1 MIKTSVWEV
10 QKALFTRLKET
21 EYKIFDYVEHSTEYP
36 YIVIGTPD
44 TKPFITKTSFNEELI
59 FTIHAWSNYKGK
71 KECYEMLN
79 NVLIVLS
86 KKFLNLG
93 GGFEIFKTEMLNL
106 NVIDDIDGRT
116 QHGILRIK
124 FYIKEG

>member
-1 MIKTSVWEV
+1 MIKTSIWEV

-36 YIVIGTPD
+36 YIVIGTTD
-44 TKPFITKTSFNEELI
+44 
-59 FTIHAWSNYKGK
+59 K

-86 KKFLNLG
+86 KKFLKLD

-116 QHGILRIK
+116 QHGILRLK